1 MAYSYCK
8 IEVVPFGQGFLR
20 LFDYNCDGYI
30 SGDSSDR
37 IEIESDRKI
46 EAQDV
51 YQFLGR
57 SGLDL
62 SKHYGITT
70 LADFFSN
77 GRLGSLGNFIRSFS
91 PPSDLGRMNNPEFEF
106 QAIEKTWRGKIWS
119 EPRTPEEL
127 VLRFYRK
134 GEAMALA
141 DRLANAGLSV
151 VERFLRAPYDET
163 PFKALEERRT
173 LISGNLEN
181 HFVSAGLLYRSFGE
195 EPISFISAL
204 ERWGLYLEEIETLH
218 EEISAR
224 IKELFAEAEDIR
236 GELNLRVGAW
246 LQQGSFDPKEK
257 AWKAKIHASH
267 YWHAYYSQDETEKIE
282 ELKTKVQLFM
292 EKFVAFK
299 ADYPYLTETFE
310 AWLEEKE
317 ERFFPFLNHYQ
328 VIQETAEDP
337 RIWDRCVIECNSDEW
352 GNDCPRFYWDTFSFG
367 PLLVR

>member
-1 MAYSYCK
+1 MAFSYCK

-20 LFDYNCDGYI
+20 LFDYNCDGHI
-30 SGDSSDR
+30 SGDSLDR

-46 EAQDV
+46 ETQDV
-51 YQFLGR
+51 YQFFNR

-62 SKHYGITT
+62 SQRYAITT
-70 LADFFSN
+70 LADFFGN
-77 GRLGSLGNFIRSFS
+77 GRLGSLGNFISGFS
-91 PPSDLGRMNNPEFEF
+91 PPFDLRRRNNPEFEF
-106 QAIEKTWRGKIWS
+106 QAIEKTWRGKIAF
-119 EPRTPEEL
+119 ETRTPEEL
-127 VLRFYRK
+127 VQRFYAK
-134 GEAMALA
+134 EEAVGLA

-151 VERFLRAPYDET
+151 VEEFLQAPYDEA
-163 PFKALEERRT
+163 PFKALEADK
-173 LISGNLEN
+173 IINSGNLEN

-204 ERWGLYLEEIETLH
+204 ERWRLYLEEIEYFH

-246 LQQGSFDPKEK
+246 LQQGNFDPKEK
-257 AWKAKIHASH
+257 VWKAKIHASN
-267 YWHAYYSQDETEKIE
+267 YWYAHHNQDETEKIE

-299 ADYPYLTETFE
+299 TDYPYLTETFE
-310 AWLEEKE
+310 TWLEEKE

-328 VIQETAEDP
+328 VIHETAEDP
-337 RIWDRCVIECNSDEW
+337 RIWDQCVIECDSEEW
-352 GNDCPRFYWDTFSFG
+352 PDSCPSFWNTFTFG

>member
-1 MAYSYCK
+1 MAFSFCK

-20 LFDYNCDGYI
+20 LFDYNCDGHI

-46 EAQDV
+46 ETQDV
-51 YQFLGR
+51 YQFLNR

-62 SKHYGITT
+62 SQHYPISA

-77 GRLGSLGNFIRSFS
+77 RERGSLGNFISSFS
-91 PPSDLGRMNNPEFEF
+91 PPLDLTRMNNPEFEF
-106 QAIEKTWRGKIWS
+106 QAIEKTWRGKIVF

-127 VLRFYRK
+127 VQRFYAK
-134 GEAMALA
+134 EEAVGLA

-151 VERFLRAPYDET
+151 VERFLRAPYDEASH
-163 PFKALEERRT
+163 KALEEYRAS
-173 LISGNLEN
+173 ISGNLQN
-181 HFVSAGLLYRSFGE
+181 HFVSAGLLYRSFDE

-204 ERWGLYLEEIETLH
+204 ERWGLYLEEIEYFH

-224 IKELFAEAEDIR
+224 IEELFAEAEDIR

-246 LQQGSFDPKEK
+246 LQQGSFDPNEK
-257 AWKAKIHASH
+257 VWKAKIHSSH
-267 YWHAYYSQDETEKIE
+267 YWYAYHNQDETEKIE

-292 EKFVAFK
+292 DKFVAFK
-299 ADYPYLTETFE
+299 TDYPYLTETFE
-310 AWLEEKE
+310 TWLEEKE

-328 VIQETAEDP
+328 MIQETAEDS
-337 RIWDRCVIECNSDEW
+337 RIWDRCVIECDSDEW
-352 GNDCPRFYWDTFSFG
+352 PDSCPSFWNTFTFG
-367 PLLVR
+367 PLLD